1 MTRRRKRSRPRQS
14 SVRKRHPGRPRLRL
28 ARDVLL
34 IATAYV
40 VIRVGVVE
48 THAIPSGSDEDTLLI
63 GDHVL
68 TEKVT
73 YRLRD
78 PEPGEIATFVYP
90 FREMPAPLAVRFFL
104 RNFLGEI
111 SGGPTLLIKRVVGVP
126 GDVVEIRRGVLF
138 RNGRAVPEPYLKT
151 DAGAD
156 WGPYIVPP
164 WRYFMMG
171 DNRHDSAD
179 SRYFGAVPRE
189 YVTGKAEVIY
199 FSLAPTTCAKHR
211 APILYSQGKWYCS
224 GGGEEKRPGWDFAP
238 APAWR
243 FDRRVRWSRT
253 GKLVRAA
260 N

>member
-1 MTRRRKRSRPRQS
+1 MTRRRKRSRPRRTS
-14 SVRKRHPGRPRLRL
+14 GPHRRPGRRFLRL
-28 ARDVLL
+28 ARDVVL

-63 GDHVL
+63 GDHVF

-73 YRLRD
+73 YRLRA
-78 PEPGEIATFVYP
+78 PEPGEIATFAYP

-111 SGGPTLLIKRVVGVP
+111 PGGPTLLIKRVIGGP
-126 GDVVEIRRGVLF
+126 GDVVEIRGGILY
-138 RNGRAVPEPYLKT
+138 RNGRAVPEPYVKT

-156 WGPYIVPP
+156 WGPYTVPP
-164 WRYFMMG
+164 GKYFMMG

-179 SRYFGAVPRE
+179 SRYFGSVPRK
-189 YVTGKAEVIY
+189 YITGKAEVIY
-199 FSLAPTTCAKHR
+199 FSLAPTTCAKHQT
-211 APILYSQGKWYCS
+211 PITYSNGEWFCS
-224 GGGEEKRPGWDFAP
+224 GGGEGMRPGWDFAP
-238 APAWR
+238 TPRWR
-243 FDRRVRWSRT
+243 LDRRIRWSRM
-253 GKLVRAA
+253 GKVVRAA